1 MSKNK
6 LLLTVIVAISILMV
20 GCGPTT
26 RIENSWTDPALTPAT
41 FKPFQ
46 KVLYVA
52 QLNNDA
58 NRRIAEDRLV
68 AQSNGHGVASYTYIT
83 PNDTS
88 DTELNERLKKDGF
101 DGIVIMKL
109 SDVEKETSYTS
120 S

>member
-1 MSKNK
+1 MRRNK
-6 LLLTVIVAISILMV
+6 LLLSVFVATALIFAA
-20 GCGPTT
+20 CGPSTKL
-26 RIENSWTDPALTPAT
+26 ENSWTDPSVTPAT

-68 AQSNGHGVASYTYIT
+68 AQSNGHGVASYTYLT

-88 DTELNERLKKDGF
+88 DAELNQKLKNDAF
-101 DGIVIMKL
+101 DGVVIMKL
-109 SDVEKETSYTS
+109 SDIEK
-120 S
+120 